1 MSYPAD
7 RFTLPIV
14 SDKCAYR
21 TKAGIIGHMSATDD
35 FLAWAERD
43 RSRSQNTLTRYR
55 AVLRDVST
63 HGDPIDLDREAVEAW
78 WATRYG
84 ASPSTRANELACLRS
99 FYKWATKFDLRPD
112 DPTRRL
118 DPPKVPNRLPRMI
131 GRADFEA
138 LLGKHAEDE
147 PELRRAYALGG
158 YAGLRISECAALD
171 WRDVDV
177 EARRMFVR
185 GKGQK
190 ERPVPINALLLD
202 HLLPDVG
209 GNVLTAGGSPPSPAA
224 LTRRINRHMGQHL
237 SGRHTFHDLRK
248 RGASIALSKGAN
260 PVAVKTMFGWSSME
274 TVMSYAVVGDDELD
288 RIAEM
293 LT

>member
-1 MSYPAD
+1 MTA
-7 RFTLPIV
+7 V
-14 SDKCAYR
+14 
-21 TKAGIIGHMSATDD
+21 DD
-35 FLAWAERD
+35 FLVWAERD
-43 RSRSQNTLTRYR
+43 RNRSPATITRYR
-55 AVLRDVST
+55 ATLDLLSRDT
-63 HGDPIDLDREAVEAW
+63 DPLAATVEELEAW
-78 WATRYG
+78 WATRYDM
-84 ASPSTRANELACLRS
+84 SPATRSNELACLRT
-99 FYKWATKFDLRPD
+99 FYRWAAKFDLRSE

-131 GRADFEA
+131 GRTDFEA
-138 LLGKHAEDE
+138 LLGAHTEDD
-147 PELRRAYALGG
+147 PTLRRAYALGG
-158 YAGLRISECAALD
+158 YGGLRISEAASLD

-177 EARRMFVR
+177 EARRLFVR

-209 GNVLTAGGSPPSPAA
+209 GNVLTAGDAAISAPA
-224 LTRRINRHMGQHL
+224 LTRRINRHMGRHL
-237 SGRHTFHDLRK
+237 DGRHTFHDLRK

-293 LT
+293 LQ